1 MAAGLMVEGV
11 ALGGGFSNSG
21 NITVD
26 ATASFSSSSGSV
38 FSDFAVAGVA
48 LSGNGSSLTSDI
60 TNSGTVS
67 VSVNIE
73 SSASATSSSIRMS
86 QVQIAGFA
94 IEDWDTS
101 GTFTNS
107 GTIEVNV
114 EGVGSF
120 SSSSSSSSG
129 MSSMSGGIAA
139 LAIMSSNIEGGIVNS
154 GTIIGMFLLMTPI
167 PEMCFV

>member
-11 ALGGGFSNSG
+11 ALSGGFSNSG

-26 ATASFSSSSGSV
+26 ASASFSSSSGSV

-48 LSGNGSSLTSDI
+48 LSGNGESLTSDI

-73 SSASATSSSIRMS
+73 SSASATSSSISMS
-86 QVQIAGFA
+86 QVQIAGFL

-107 GTIEVNV
+107 GTIEVSV
-114 EGVGSF
+114 EGAGSF
-120 SSSSSSSSG
+120 
-129 MSSMSGGIAA
+129 
-139 LAIMSSNIEGGIVNS
+139 NS
-154 GTIIGMFLLMTPI
+154 ATGSASEACLVCQVVSLLWPY
-167 PEMCFV
+167 